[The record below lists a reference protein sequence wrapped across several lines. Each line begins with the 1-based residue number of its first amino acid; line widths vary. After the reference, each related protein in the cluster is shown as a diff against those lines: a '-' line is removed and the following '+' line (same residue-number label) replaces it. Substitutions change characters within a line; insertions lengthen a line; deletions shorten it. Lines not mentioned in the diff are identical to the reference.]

1 MVSPATLLSAITRS
15 QRRRHRRAIAGAVG
29 AVLLLAL
36 LAPAGALAAPAN
48 DDFASATPVTSLP
61 FSDAVDTAGAT
72 IEAGEPQFCH
82 FVENSVWY
90 AIIPSADATLTAAST
105 GTSWSQL
112 SVYRQDGSGLGG
124 LSFMGCENFSFE
136 PVVARVK
143 AGETYYVQGSTL
155 FGSTGQLRIAINE
168 VQPPPNDDFADA
180 KPIGSVPFDDEPL
193 LTAATAEDG
202 EPSACAGA
210 GQKTVWYAFTP
221 SKTDSYRVSRS
232 WGFLPLAVY
241 TGHSLASLEQV
252 ACASWSSAIFRAQ
265 AGTTYYLQLA
275 AGDRSSSPVHISVAT
290 APPAVAS
297 FFYQPSDPSSLDD
310 VQFYSY
316 SSDEAGIAS
325 WAWGFG
331 DGTTAAASC
340 CPSHRYR
347 ADGDYRA
354 ELEITTNDG
363 RTAST
368 GHDIAVRTHDVAIT
382 KLSVPKSARVGQTA
396 RLSVGVSNTRYAETV
411 QVALL
416 RSVPGGG
423 FEEVGQVTQ
432 GVPVRMGGRTTSF
445 TIGYTFGSDDAAL
458 GKVSFQAVATLVG
471 ARDANPAD
479 NAIVALPTTVGSH

>member
-1 MVSPATLLSAITRS
+1 M
-15 QRRRHRRAIAGAVG
+15 
-29 AVLLLAL
+29 LLLAL

-48 DDFASATPVTSLP
+48 DDFASATPVVSLP
-61 FSDAVDTAGAT
+61 FTDAVDTAGAT
-72 IEAGEPQFCH
+72 IETGEPQFCH

-90 AIIPSADATLTAAST
+90 AVTPSADATLTAAST
-105 GTSWSQL
+105 GISWSQL

-124 LSFMGCENFSFE
+124 LSFMGCENFGSE
-136 PVVARVK
+136 PVAARVK

-155 FGSTGQLRIAINE
+155 FGSTGQLRIEIKE
-168 VQPPPNDDFADA
+168 VQPPPNDHFADA
-180 KPIGSVPFDDEPL
+180 KPIGSVPFADEPL

-202 EPSACAGA
+202 EPTACAGA

-232 WGFLPLAVY
+232 SWGVAPLAVY
-241 TGHSLASLEQV
+241 TGDSLGSLEQV

-275 AGDRSSSPVHISVAT
+275 AGHHSSSPVHISLDA

-297 FFYQPSDPSSLDD
+297 FFYHPSEPSSLDD
-310 VQFYSY
+310 VQFHGHSW
-316 SSDEAGIAS
+316 DEAGIAA

-331 DGTTAAASC
+331 DGATAVGC
-340 CPSHRYR
+340 CPSHRYA

-368 GHDIAVRTHDVAIT
+368 AHDVAVRTHDVAIT

-411 QVALL
+411 EVALL

-423 FEEVGQVTQ
+423 GFEQVGQVTQ
-432 GVPVRMGGRTTSF
+432 GVPVRTGGRTTSF
-445 TIGYTFGSDDAAL
+445 TIGYTFGPDDATL

-471 ARDANPAD
+471 ARDAYPAD
-479 NAIVALPTTVGSH
+479 NAIVALPTTVGSR